1 MYLQGVGAEHH
12 FRHYTACM
20 WYVYLLQSKKS
31 GNTYIGFSS
40 DLRSRVREHNR
51 GGVKATRKG
60 CPWRLVYYEAYE
72 SEKLARVRERML
84 KQRGMAVRE
93 MKKRAGI
100 VPKMVLGDGM
110 PIEE

>member
-12 FRHYTACM
+12 SGRYDVRM
-20 WYVYLLQSKKS
+20 WYVYLLQSKKNES
-31 GNTYIGFSS
+31 TYVGFSS

-51 GGVKATRKG
+51 GGVTATRKG
-60 CPWRLVYYEAYE
+60 CPWRLIYYEAYE
-72 SEKLARVRERML
+72 SEKLARTRERLL
-84 KQRGMAVRE
+84 KQRGQAVRE

-100 VPKMVLGDGM
+100 VPRMVLGDSM

>member
-12 FRHYTACM
+12 SGRYTARM
-20 WYVYLLQSKKS
+20 WYVYLLQSSKNKS
-31 GNTYIGFSS
+31 TYVGFSS

-51 GGVKATRKG
+51 GGVDATRKG

-72 SEKLARVRERML
+72 SEKLARTRERLL
-84 KQRGMAVRE
+84 KQRGQAVHE

-100 VPKMVLGDGM
+100 VPRMVLGDGM